1 MTGAAAHPP
10 AEVVAGLD
18 VGTTA
23 TKVLAFGLGSSWRY
37 TVQAIP
43 PEAPAGEAWARAW
56 ARA

>member
-10 AEVVAGLD
+10 AEVVVGLD

-23 TKVLAFGLGSSWRY
+23 TKVVAFGLGSPWRY

-43 PEAPAGEAWARAW
+43 PGTPGR
-56 ARA
+56 